1 MILVSELFAGLKKMQ
16 NIPDQIIIFK
26 NYVLSAKELATNAAE
41 VNIILKYS
49 ISEV

>member
-16 NIPDQIIIFK
+16 NMSDQIETFK
-26 NYVLSAKELATNAAE
+26 NYVLSAKELVTNATE